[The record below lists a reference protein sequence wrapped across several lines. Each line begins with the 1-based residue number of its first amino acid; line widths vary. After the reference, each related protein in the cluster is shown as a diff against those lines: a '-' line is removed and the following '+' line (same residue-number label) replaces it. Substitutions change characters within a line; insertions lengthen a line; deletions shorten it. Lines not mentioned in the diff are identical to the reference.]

1 MDLYQWI
8 MILIAMISTV
18 IATIKILWGRIETNL
33 NNNFQVMQ
41 NRLEDVAKQSAQ
53 NHDDIRDLERKFYKF
68 QIDLPH
74 VYVAREDYIRGQ
86 TVIEAKLDAL
96 ALKIASKNVPAKLL
110 NKEVYLRTWMDTLMK
125 RWTPRTRK
133 MDTLAEICKKLK
145 AQN

>member
-1 MDLYQWI
+1 MAIQMDLYQWN

-96 ALKIASKNVPAKLL
+96 ASKIENVQIRQGM
-110 NKEVYLRTWMDTLMK
+110 NK
-125 RWTPRTRK
+125 
-133 MDTLAEICKKLK
+133 
-145 AQN
+145 Q

>member
-1 MDLYQWI
+1 MAIQMDLYQWI

-74 VYVAREDYIRGQ
+74 VYVAREDYISGQ
-86 TVIEAKLDAL
+86 TLIEAKTDAL
-96 ALKIASKNVPAKLL
+96 ALKIENVQIRQGM
-110 NKEVYLRTWMDTLMK
+110 NK
-125 RWTPRTRK
+125 
-133 MDTLAEICKKLK
+133 
-145 AQN
+145 Q